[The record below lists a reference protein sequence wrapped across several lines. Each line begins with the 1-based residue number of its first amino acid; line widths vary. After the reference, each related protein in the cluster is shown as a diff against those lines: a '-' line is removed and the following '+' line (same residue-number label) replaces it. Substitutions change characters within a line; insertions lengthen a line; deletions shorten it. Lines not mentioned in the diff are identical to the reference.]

1 MSDSVLSGCCG
12 ALFPPGWG
20 AVLSQSHFLSFF
32 DPDSAVVHWKPR
44 PIYEEKKSGF
54 NRDSA
59 NESTSQGRKGQK
71 KGTFSAPLLLKML
84 IIIPAGAL
92 AVYALHQYV
101 CRR

>member
-1 MSDSVLSGCCG
+1 MG
-12 ALFPPGWG
+12 LFFPLDG
-20 AVLSQSHFLSFF
+20 VQFCHSHIFFSFF

-92 AVYALHQYV
+92 AVHVLHQYV